1 MGTAEYRPA
10 KLPQSLPA
18 RIGDVIA
25 PWADRS
31 PDHPA
36 LVDGDVT
43 WTYRQLAPIVETTR
57 GWLAGLGV
65 RPGDRVMIVGENCRA
80 LVAVI
85 LATARLDAWAVIVN
99 PRLSDREID
108 HIRDH
113 SGARRVIYSTAASP
127 QAKAHGERH
136 GAAVE
141 ELSDLG
147 ALAVGPLNASAG
159 PEPVE
164 ADGGAQVAA
173 LIYTSGTTGVP
184 KGVMLT
190 HRNLLFVAQ
199 VASAIR
205 GRRPPH

>member
-10 KLPQSLPA
+10 KLPQTLTA

-43 WTYRQLAPIVETTR
+43 WTYRQLASIVETTR

-99 PRLSDREID
+99 ARLSDREID
-108 HIRDH
+108 EIRDH
-113 SGARRVIYSTAASP
+113 SGARRVLYTAASP
-127 QAKAHGERH
+127 QAKSHGARH
-136 GAAVE
+136 GATIEDVAR
-141 ELSDLG
+141 LG
-147 ALAVGPLNASAG
+147 PLGIGPLNEATE

-173 LIYTSGTTGVP
+173 LIYTSGTPGRP
-184 KGVMLT
+184 PGVMLS
-190 HRNLLFVAQ
+190 HHNLLF
-199 VASAIR
+199 
-205 GRRPPH
+205 